1 MEIHKILTELDAL
14 FEENRGKEAEALML
28 RSIEQAEQEKDDES
42 LLQLQ
47 NELLGYYRETSQKE
61 AAMEMAAQA
70 VAQARRMGLEGTIP
84 YATTLL
90 NVANACRACGRLQE
104 SMEYYCQVQKVYD
117 EKLESDDMFIAG
129 LKNNMSLLH
138 QEMGDYAGAKQRL
151 LEALAIVE
159 KKEAAYELGVTYAN
173 LAGTCMQLGEGEEAR
188 EYAAKSMKTFQRE
201 GIEDSHFAAALATMG
216 AYYFHEKDF
225 EEALR
230 YYHLAL
236 ETVEKYLGR
245 NEYYRRL
252 QENISAC
259 ENAMLS
265 AGRETGP
272 QSGGGFARS
281 CQAKPGLVLS
291 REYYEAYGA
300 EMIREKFPAYEG
312 RIAVGLA
319 GRGSDCFGYD
329 DVFSRDHDWGPDFCM
344 WVTDETYSE
353 IGEALQQAYE
363 QLPEE
368 FQGCRRAPHVNGRN
382 RRGVIRI
389 SDFMKSVVGTDVY
402 EEIDWQNVNDFAL
415 AAAVN
420 GEVFRDQEGIFT
432 AFREKLKRG
441 YPENVLYLKLAES
454 AARFAQTA
462 QYNYPRMLQRGDRLT
477 AHMMA
482 WDGMKEAMKLQHYLE
497 GKYPPHDKWL
507 WRSLQESEEGS
518 GVAMMLAGIAGCLAQ
533 NARNTTLT
541 DSDASWLCSGVD
553 QRGKTS
559 ADWDDTA
566 DMDGEEAAGEA
577 LDGREGTGREKGRAR
592 NLAGGDA
599 AVRQIDQ
606 LGAYFARKM
615 YARGLISDTESFL
628 EAHTEELVY
637 KASLAAND
645 VNGLAEEIARLE
657 FEAFDKVKNEGG
669 RAGCQDD
676 WGTFSIM
683 RKSQYLTWG
692 RDMLMQYLYDFHR
705 EYRRG
710 HNLIE
715 EKYGRM
721 MESTAPEKYEQIKG
735 NFPELSQEKKDII
748 EQIVG
753 LQVGWM
759 EEFSRNYPALS
770 QNARSIHTSQ
780 DTPSETSYETYLRGE
795 LGTYSD
801 KMLELYGRYVVD
813 RAKTGRNLAYE
824 IMENSVKLYGYS
836 SVEDAE
842 AKVAA
847 QA

>member
-173 LAGTCMQLGEGEEAR
+173 LAGTCMQLGEGAEAR
-188 EYAAKSMKTFQRE
+188 YAAKSMKTFQRE

-637 KASLAAND
+637 KASLAAKD
-645 VNGLAEEIARLE
+645 VDGLAEEIARLE